1 MKLSNSTK
9 ALIRFTMCLSFFSL
23 VSVFNMYAQSGG
35 IQLTGI
41 DQMMNTAI
49 AFFKS
54 LYVRGAATIAL
65 GFSIFGMI
73 INRQDRNVVQK
84 ILPVL
89 IASAA
94 LVSIGGIIDIVLPEN
109 QYDKGVFK
117 TNLNFDGT
125 TK

>member
-23 VSVFNMYAQSGG
+23 VSVFNMYASSGG
-35 IQLTGI
+35 GIVLTGI
-41 DQMMNTAI
+41 DSMMNTAI
-49 AFFKS
+49 AFFRS
-54 LYVRGAATIAL
+54 FYIRGAATIAL

-94 LVSIGGIIDIVLPEN
+94 LVSIGGIIDIVLPKD
-109 QYDKGVFK
+109 QYSDSTFK
-117 TNLNFDGT
+117 SGLNFDP
-125 TK
+125 K

>member
-35 IQLTGI
+35 GIVLTGI
-41 DQMMNTAI
+41 DSMMNTAI
-49 AFFKS
+49 AFFRS

-94 LVSIGGIIDIVLPEN
+94 LVSLGGIIDIVLPKD
-109 QYDKGVFK
+109 QYTDSTFK
-117 TNLNFDGT
+117 AGLNFDS
-125 TK
+125 K